1 MSYNNQLPI
10 VWQYFTNI
18 AAIQNMGVFLQQIW
32 LYDIIG
38 GMFLMCQNAT
48 MQVYGHGLKLNTF
61 YVRKHIAGLAICH
74 NQVLVR
80 DKPLG
85 VPASVKLVYSTWS
98 TLKQLDCFYMPLSP
112 ISEGF
117 EDIMF
122 SCQTWPILLHPPP
135 VIRLAWLWQVTTS
148 KNVLIFS
155 WFIKCSF
162 LTTLSKLNPLN

>member
-1 MSYNNQLPI
+1 MYGNISQILLLYKTWVYFYNKFDSMTLL
-10 VWQYFTNI
+10 
-18 AAIQNMGVFLQQIW
+18 GVCYWCVKMPQCR
-32 LYDIIG
+32 Y
-38 GMFLMCQNAT
+38 M
-48 MQVYGHGLKLNTF
+48 GHGLKLNTF